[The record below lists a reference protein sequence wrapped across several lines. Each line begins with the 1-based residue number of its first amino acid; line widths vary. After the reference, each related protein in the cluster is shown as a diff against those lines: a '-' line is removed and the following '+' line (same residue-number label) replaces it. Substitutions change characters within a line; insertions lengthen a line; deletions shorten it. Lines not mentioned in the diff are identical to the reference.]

1 LYKDYHGAGGL
12 NLLAVLRAGLVF
24 EYDGSLFC
32 GHDSGT
38 FIVKNGTSKKYISK
52 SGTWKFKTVPNQK
65 GFFASRNTGISV
77 LEKVNNQWR
86 YRNKISGL
94 IIQHDISKLRMLLKY
109 MLVMNIKAF

>member
-1 LYKDYHGAGGL
+1 L
-12 NLLAVLRAGLVF
+12 F
-24 EYDGSLFC
+24 EYGSLFC

-38 FIVKNGTSKKYISK
+38 FIVERHLKIYSK

-65 GFFASRNTGISV
+65 GFASKLLRDFGIG
-77 LEKVNNQWR
+77 KVNNQWR

-94 IIQHDISKLRMLLKY
+94 IIQHDISKLRMRS